1 MVLAVTFAKA
11 EFDYCTITKKHTMC
25 GTDKGYGPKCGT
37 VLGSGI
43 TNREEQEIIQAEF
56 SCNLSEIR
64 LFHRVNQY
72 ASRIPKIYCIKS

>member
-64 LFHRVNQY
+64 LFQWQCFEIHYKQLD
-72 ASRIPKIYCIKS
+72 IIL